1 MPAQREGARTE
12 SESEKEKKE
21 EELEESAEPKG
32 DPEMAPV
39 YLRHLLPVF
48 TQVCQQGSMQQT
60 IKKASLALIRKMVH
74 YIAAQ
79 LLEEM
84 CRPLDVTLP
93 TLNDSSVQGE
103 KEQQQQGASPPRV
116 SAAVASGLFTV
127 QLVEV
132 LALVLDTEVSNG
144 GE

>member
-1 MPAQREGARTE
+1 VPAQREGNRTE

-21 EELEESAEPKG
+21 EEVEESVEPKG

-74 YIAAQ
+74 YIPAP

-84 CRPLDVTLP
+84 CRPLDVSAPPST
-93 TLNDSSVQGE
+93 TD
-103 KEQQQQGASPPRV
+103 EQKQGAAAAAASRV
-116 SAAVASGLFTV
+116 SAAVLSGLFTV

-132 LALVLDTEVSNG
+132 LALVLDTEVSTG
-144 GE
+144 VFF